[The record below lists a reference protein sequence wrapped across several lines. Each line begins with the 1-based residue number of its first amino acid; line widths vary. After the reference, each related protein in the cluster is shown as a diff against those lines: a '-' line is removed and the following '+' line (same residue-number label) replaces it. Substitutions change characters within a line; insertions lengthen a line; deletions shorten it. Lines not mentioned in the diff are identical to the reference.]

1 MKAIQFS
8 QYGKAN
14 VLEIKDVKIPTINA
28 GQILVQVKAFGIN
41 PIDWKLRSGAMKA
54 FIPLPLPFIL
64 GSEVSGIVMKVS
76 DDVKHIKVGDNVYG
90 RTQHAYAEYVSM
102 DVDKTQIIPAFLN
115 FAEAA
120 SLPSGSQVAY
130 SALKTVGNIQKNQ
143 KVLIHAGAGGVGT
156 AAIQIAK
163 YFGAHVTT
171 TVSNSNIPL
180 AKQLGADEVIDY
192 RATSITTLE
201 NEFDLILDSV
211 GGQTQI
217 DSWDLLK
224 ENGTLVTLV
233 SDESAQFTPSPN
245 KKFNFMRGLQ
255 NNSSTEVNQLIE
267 ARKIKPIIDQV
278 YDFNDIAAAH
288 IKSETGHV
296 SGKLVIVI

>member
-102 DVDKTQIIPAFLN
+102 DADKTQIIPAFLN

-171 TVSNSNIPL
+171 TVSTRNIAL

-217 DSWDLLK
+217 DSWELLK

>member
-102 DVDKTQIIPAFLN
+102 DADKTQIIPAFLN
-115 FAEAA
+115 FTEAA

-171 TVSNSNIPL
+171 TVSTRNIAL

-217 DSWDLLK
+217 DSWELLK

-245 KKFNFMRGLQ
+245 KKFNFMRGVQ
-255 NNSSTEVNQLIE
+255 DNSSTKVNQLIE
-267 ARKIKPIIDQV
+267 LRKIKPIIDQV
-278 YDFNDIAAAH
+278 YDFKDIAAAH
-288 IKSETGHV
+288 TKIETGHV
-296 SGKLVIVI
+296 SVKLIVVI

>member
-102 DVDKTQIIPAFLN
+102 DADKTQIIPAFLN

-130 SALKTVGNIQKNQ
+130 SALKTMGNIQKNQ

-171 TVSNSNIPL
+171 TVSTSNIHL
-180 AKQLGADEVIDY
+180 AKQLGADEIIDY

-201 NEFDLILDSV
+201 KNFDLILDSV

-217 DSWDLLK
+217 DSWELLK

-245 KKFNFMRGLQ
+245 KKFNFMRGVQ
-255 NNSSTEVNQLIE
+255 GKSSTEVNQLIE
-267 ARKIKPIIDQV
+267 LRKIKPIIDQV

>member
-102 DVDKTQIIPAFLN
+102 DADKTQIIPAFLN

-211 GGQTQI
+211 GDQTQI
-217 DSWDLLK
+217 DSWELLK

>member
-102 DVDKTQIIPAFLN
+102 DADKTQIIPAFLN
-115 FAEAA
+115 FTEAA

-171 TVSNSNIPL
+171 TVSTRNIAL
-180 AKQLGADEVIDY
+180 AKQLGANEVIDY
-192 RATSITTLE
+192 RATSITTLK
-201 NEFDLILDSV
+201 NDFDLILDSV

-224 ENGTLVTLV
+224 ENGTLITLV

-245 KKFNFMRGLQ
+245 KKFNFMRGVQ
-255 NNSSTEVNQLIE
+255 DNSSTKVNQLIE
-267 ARKIKPIIDQV
+267 LRKIKPIIDQV
-278 YDFNDIAAAH
+278 YDFKDIAAAH
-288 IKSETGHV
+288 TKSETGHV
-296 SGKLVIVI
+296 SGKLIVVI

>member
-64 GSEVSGIVMKVS
+64 GSEVSGIVMKVP

-102 DVDKTQIIPAFLN
+102 DADKTQIIPAFLN

-171 TVSNSNIPL
+171 TVSTRNSAL

-192 RATSITTLE
+192 RATSITTLK
-201 NEFDLILDSV
+201 NDFDLILDSV

-217 DSWDLLK
+217 DSWELLK

-245 KKFNFMRGLQ
+245 KKFNFMRGVQ
-255 NNSSTEVNQLIE
+255 GKSSTEVNQLIE
-267 ARKIKPIIDQV
+267 LRKIKPIIDQV

>member
-102 DVDKTQIIPAFLN
+102 DADKTQIIPAFLN
-115 FAEAA
+115 FTEAA

-171 TVSNSNIPL
+171 TVSTRNIAL

-211 GGQTQI
+211 GDQTQI
-217 DSWDLLK
+217 DSWELLK

-245 KKFNFMRGLQ
+245 KKFNFMRGVQ
-255 NNSSTEVNQLIE
+255 DNSSTKVNQLIE
-267 ARKIKPIIDQV
+267 LRKIKPIIDQV
-278 YDFNDIAAAH
+278 YDFKDIAAAH
-288 IKSETGHV
+288 TKSETGHV
-296 SGKLVIVI
+296 SGKLIVVI

>member
-54 FIPLPLPFIL
+54 FIPLPFIL

-102 DVDKTQIIPAFLN
+102 DADKTQIIPAFLN
-115 FAEAA
+115 FAEAV

-171 TVSNSNIPL
+171 TVSTRNIAL

-217 DSWDLLK
+217 DSWELLK

-245 KKFNFMRGLQ
+245 KKFNFMRGVQ
-255 NNSSTEVNQLIE
+255 DNSSTKVNQLIE
-267 ARKIKPIIDQV
+267 LRKIKPIIDQV
-278 YDFNDIAAAH
+278 YDFKDIAAAH
-288 IKSETGHV
+288 TKSETGHV
-296 SGKLVIVI
+296 SGKLIVVI

>member
-102 DVDKTQIIPAFLN
+102 DADKTQIIPAFLN

-211 GGQTQI
+211 GDQTQI
-217 DSWDLLK
+217 DSWELLK

-245 KKFNFMRGLQ
+245 KKFNFMRGVQ
-255 NNSSTEVNQLIE
+255 DNSSTKVNQLIE
-267 ARKIKPIIDQV
+267 LRKIKPIIDQV

-288 IKSETGHV
+288 TKSETGHV
-296 SGKLVIVI
+296 SGKLIVVI

>member
-64 GSEVSGIVMKVS
+64 GSEVSGIVMKVPN
-76 DDVKHIKVGDNVYG
+76 DVKHIKVGDNVYG

-102 DVDKTQIIPAFLN
+102 DADKTQIIPAFLN

-171 TVSNSNIPL
+171 TVSTRNSAL

-192 RATSITTLE
+192 RATSITTLK
-201 NEFDLILDSV
+201 NDFDLILDSV

-217 DSWDLLK
+217 DSWELLK

-233 SDESAQFTPSPN
+233 SDESAQFTPSPT
-245 KKFNFMRGLQ
+245 KKFNFMRGVQ
-255 NNSSTEVNQLIE
+255 GKSSTEVNQLIE
-267 ARKIKPIIDQV
+267 LRKIKPIIDQV

>member
-102 DVDKTQIIPAFLN
+102 DADKTQIIPAFLN

-130 SALKTVGNIQKNQ
+130 SALKTMGNIQKNQ

-171 TVSNSNIPL
+171 TVSTSNIHL
-180 AKQLGADEVIDY
+180 AKQLGADEIIDY

-201 NEFDLILDSV
+201 KDFDLILDSV

-217 DSWDLLK
+217 DSWELLK

-245 KKFNFMRGLQ
+245 KKFNFMRGVQ
-255 NNSSTEVNQLIE
+255 GKSSTEVNQLIE
-267 ARKIKPIIDQV
+267 LRKIKPIIDQV

>member
-102 DVDKTQIIPAFLN
+102 DADKTQIIPAFLN

-171 TVSNSNIPL
+171 TVSTSNIHL
-180 AKQLGADEVIDY
+180 AKQLGADEIIDY

-201 NEFDLILDSV
+201 KDFDLILDSV

-217 DSWDLLK
+217 DSWELLK

-245 KKFNFMRGLQ
+245 KKFNFMRGVQ
-255 NNSSTEVNQLIE
+255 GKSSTEVNQLIE
-267 ARKIKPIIDQV
+267 LRKIKPIIDQV

>member
-102 DVDKTQIIPAFLN
+102 DADKTQIIPAFLN

-245 KKFNFMRGLQ
+245 KKFNFMRGVQ
-255 NNSSTEVNQLIE
+255 DNSSTKVNQLIE
-267 ARKIKPIIDQV
+267 LRKIKPIIDQV
-278 YDFNDIAAAH
+278 YDFKDIAAAH
-288 IKSETGHV
+288 TKSETGHV

>member
-102 DVDKTQIIPAFLN
+102 DADKTQIIPAFLN

-171 TVSNSNIPL
+171 TVSTRNIAL

-192 RATSITTLE
+192 RATSITTLK
-201 NEFDLILDSV
+201 NDFDLILDSV

-217 DSWDLLK
+217 DSWELLK
-224 ENGTLVTLV
+224 KNGTLVTLV

-245 KKFNFMRGLQ
+245 KKFNFMRGVQ
-255 NNSSTEVNQLIE
+255 GESSTEVNQLIE
-267 ARKIKPIIDQV
+267 LRKIKPIIDQV

>member
-54 FIPLPLPFIL
+54 FISLPLPFIL
-64 GSEVSGIVMKVS
+64 GSEVSGIVMKVP

-102 DVDKTQIIPAFLN
+102 DADKTQIIPAFLN

-192 RATSITTLE
+192 RATSITTLK
-201 NEFDLILDSV
+201 NDFDLILDSV

-217 DSWDLLK
+217 DSWELLK

>member
-41 PIDWKLRSGAMKA
+41 PIDWKLRSGAIKA

-102 DVDKTQIIPAFLN
+102 DADKTQIIPAFLN

-130 SALKTVGNIQKNQ
+130 SALKTMGNIQKNQ

-171 TVSNSNIPL
+171 TVSTSNIHL
-180 AKQLGADEVIDY
+180 AKQLGADEIIDY

-201 NEFDLILDSV
+201 KDFDLILDSV

-224 ENGTLVTLV
+224 ENGTLVSLV
-233 SDESAQFTPSPN
+233 SDESAQFSPALN
-245 KKFNFMRGLQ
+245 KEFHFMRGVQ
-255 NNSSTEVNQLIE
+255 GNPFEVVNQLIS
-267 ARKIKPIIDQV
+267 ARKIKPTIDQV

>member
-102 DVDKTQIIPAFLN
+102 DADKTQIIPAFLN

-120 SLPSGSQVAY
+120 SLPSRSQVAY